1 MDTLKTVLLDTP
13 VFASQAPF
21 YANNILF
28 SGIVLGGIN
37 LLNVIPK
44 KFQSFF

>member
-13 VFASQAPF
+13 VFATQAPF
-21 YANNILF
+21 YANNVLF
-28 SGIVLGGIN
+28 STIVLAGIN

-44 KFQSFF
+44 NFSLIS